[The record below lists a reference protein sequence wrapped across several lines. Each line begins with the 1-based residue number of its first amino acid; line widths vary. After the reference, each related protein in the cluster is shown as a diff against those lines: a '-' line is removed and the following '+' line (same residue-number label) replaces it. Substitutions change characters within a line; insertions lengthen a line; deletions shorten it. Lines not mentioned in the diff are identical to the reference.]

1 MIKFNIFAC
10 NHMNQKF
17 PNIVATPGIVSG
29 RPRIINTRLS
39 VEFILGLMADGSS
52 VENIVSA
59 YPQLTVEQ
67 VREAIRFAT
76 DSLRQDHFVEFQR
89 AS

>member
-1 MIKFNIFAC
+1 
-10 NHMNQKF
+10 MNQKF
-17 PNIVATPGIVSG
+17 PNIVVTPGIVSG

-59 YPQLTVEQ
+59 YPQLTAEQ

-76 DSLRQDHFVEFQR
+76 DSLRQDYFVEFHKTT
-89 AS
+89 

>member
-1 MIKFNIFAC
+1 
-10 NHMNQKF
+10 MNQKF

-76 DSLRQDHFVEFQR
+76 DSLRQDHFVEIQR

>member
-1 MIKFNIFAC
+1 M
-10 NHMNQKF
+10 F

-39 VEFILGLMADGSS
+39 VEFILGLLAEGAS
-52 VENIVSA
+52 VENIVAA
-59 YPQLTVEQ
+59 YPQITGDQ
-67 VREAIRFAT
+67 IREAIRFAA
-76 DSLRQDHFVEFQR
+76 DSLRHDSFVEFQK

>member
-1 MIKFNIFAC
+1 
-10 NHMNQKF
+10 MNQKF

-52 VENIVSA
+52 VENIVLA

>member
-1 MIKFNIFAC
+1 
-10 NHMNQKF
+10 MNQKF

-76 DSLRQDHFVEFQR
+76 DSLRQDPFVEFH
-89 AS
+89 

>member
-1 MIKFNIFAC
+1 
-10 NHMNQKF
+10 MNQKF

-39 VEFILGLMADGSS
+39 VEFILGLMSDGSS

-76 DSLRQDHFVEFQR
+76 DSLLQNHFVEFHKT
-89 AS
+89 S

>member
-1 MIKFNIFAC
+1 M
-10 NHMNQKF
+10 F

-39 VEFILGLMADGSS
+39 VEFILGLLADGAS
-52 VENIVSA
+52 VEDLVAA
-59 YPQLTVEQ
+59 YPQITADQ
-67 VREAIRFAT
+67 VREAIRFAA
-76 DSLRQDHFVEFQR
+76 DFLRHDTFVEIPK

>member
-1 MIKFNIFAC
+1 
-10 NHMNQKF
+10 MNQKF

-52 VENIVSA
+52 VENIVLV

-76 DSLRQDHFVEFQR
+76 DSLRQDPFVEFH
-89 AS
+89 

>member
-1 MIKFNIFAC
+1 
-10 NHMNQKF
+10 MNQKF
-17 PNIVATPGIVSG
+17 PNIVVTPGIISG

-52 VENIVSA
+52 LENIVSA

-76 DSLRQDHFVEFQR
+76 DSLRQDHFVEFH
-89 AS
+89 

>member
-1 MIKFNIFAC
+1 
-10 NHMNQKF
+10 MNQKF